1 MNLKSKMIGSARPI
15 PVWLWFFA
23 LFAIGSF
30 VSLLM
35 YLNLYEKGKGS
46 GANPPSIS
54 SLFSSK
60 ESSGAGKGKPQ
71 AHKTPGKDSDEDSKN
86 TRFDF
91 YSLLPKMEVLV
102 PESALSHRNDKDKE
116 TEKEKNKP
124 SSSPASTS
132 TTTSTTTA
140 TTTTTQPQTPVDRI
154 KGNYFL
160 QAGAFKDLQAADRM
174 KANLGLLG
182 IESKIESVKLD
193 SGVWHRVRVGPFADL
208 QNMNKTRHIMQ
219 SNSIKTIMVKVN
231 S

>member
-1 MNLKSKMIGSARPI
+1 MMNLKSKMIGSARPI

-23 LFAIGSF
+23 IFAVGSF

-35 YLNLYEKGKGS
+35 YLDLYEKGRVNGS
-46 GANPPSIS
+46 SAPSIS
-54 SLFSSK
+54 GLF
-60 ESSGAGKGKPQ
+60 AGKSPVTTTSISQEK
-71 AHKTPGKDSDEDSKN
+71 HSTEVKDNPAEQKN
-86 TRFDF
+86 TGFDF

-102 PESALSHRNDKDKE
+102 PESELSKAGAKDAKAKDTKIVE
-116 TEKEKNKP
+116 KDREKEKQTQTQTQTL
-124 SSSPASTS
+124 TS
-132 TTTSTTTA
+132 IHT
-140 TTTTTQPQTPVDRI
+140 PTPVSAV

-182 IESKIESVKLD
+182 IESKIESVTLN

-208 QNMNKTRHIMQ
+208 QQMNKTRNVMKT
-219 SNSIKTIMVKVN
+219 NSISSIMVKVN